1 MFSPVAAPMRS
12 WATRSSSSGP
22 SPWENGRTTTMTLT
36 RFAAEIKRLGGAL
49 DLEGT
54 EFNTNNGWGFGGGY
68 GTEHAG
74 RVKDVDFVLRKGRAC
89 FRHMDEEP
97 FANVRL
103 TQADRTKFTPEM
115 FLKLVG

>member
-1 MFSPVAAPMRS
+1 
-12 WATRSSSSGP
+12 
-22 SPWENGRTTTMTLT
+22 MTLKKFST
-36 RFAAEIKRLGGAL
+36 EIKRLGGTL

-97 FANVRL
+97 FSNVRL
-103 TQADRTKFTPEM
+103 KQADRTKFTPEM
-115 FLKLVG
+115 FLKLVAQPDCSSENLQRAFEAWWQLQYGRKRR